1 MEKLKMDVLNEKNE
15 VVNTFNNQKQIV
27 VKLVELLWSK
37 YINKTSS
44 IKRVSYN
51 YNYSDVQKITF
62 YLDNK
67 CKYII
72 SGIPTSWGS
81 IKDYELIQLLNEED
95 EING

>member
-15 VVNTFNNQKQIV
+15 VVNTFDNQKQIV

-37 YINKTSS
+37 YINKASY
-44 IKRVSYN
+44 IKRIAYN

-67 CKYII
+67 YKYII

-95 EING
+95 ESNE

>member
-1 MEKLKMDVLNEKNE
+1 MERLKMDVLNEKNE
-15 VVNTFNNQKQIV
+15 VVNTFDNQKQIV

-37 YINKTSS
+37 YINKASY
-44 IKRVSYN
+44 IKRITYN

-67 CKYII
+67 YKYII

-95 EING
+95 ENNG